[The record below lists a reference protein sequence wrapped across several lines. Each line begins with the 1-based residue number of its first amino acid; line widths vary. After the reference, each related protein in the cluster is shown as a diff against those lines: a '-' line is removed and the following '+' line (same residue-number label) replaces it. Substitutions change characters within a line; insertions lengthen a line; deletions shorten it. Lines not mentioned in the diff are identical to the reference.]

1 MMVLNSGF
9 PFISV
14 YRYFSCEILTFHLKF
29 HHSQSLRTY
38 FYPSNTGHWTHL
50 QANFFLTYVLQLC
63 RHVGHSLAST
73 VTANTPVSLRY
84 LPALHLP
91 TLQYLVTNL
100 LPFALE
106 GLYSKHPHL
115 SQYSS
120 ACIKNLVAV
129 YPSVCGPIVLPF
141 LLAALDPSAVSQA
154 HQAPIAMQTISGCFR
169 GLMYPQPVLLPYL
182 PDILRLSLPGI
193 EPSDVMKTSITLN
206 LYCTILA
213 WVPTTLRDA
222 TSKDSVLP
230 SYLEVL
236 QASNQYC
243 IGAIPS
249 AAAVSVDTLNAQMS
263 ELSEYMSSEWC
274 NALISRLFAVL
285 EAQEVVVEGAKPS
298 PLDGAVGQI
307 ASYLFQAL
315 RPLPGLSES
324 DPAQQKQTTLRL
336 NVQTQVRK
344 FFNTTTPLNGVKGS
358 AKLVE
363 AMVTSDPSILHSVLT
378 DLLVTGNT
386 NADLVASLLHA
397 YSADKVAFKLRLAGG
412 ACRAATSTYITPVI
426 NLLQPILTSALF
438 FNHDEKIVRTAT
450 NKLLKD
456 VLKGSSS
463 LYPTALEPV
472 YASNADKVVGY
483 PQTHSGENVSS
494 LVLEHYCTFSITT
507 TQVMQILFSY
517 ALVFA

>member
-1 MMVLNSGF
+1 M
-9 PFISV
+9 
-14 YRYFSCEILTFHLKF
+14 
-29 HHSQSLRTY
+29 
-38 FYPSNTGHWTHL
+38 
-50 QANFFLTYVLQLC
+50 LQLC

-222 TSKDSVLP
+222 TNKDSVLP

-243 IGAIPS
+243 VGAIPS
-249 AAAVSVDTLNAQMS
+249 ATAVSVDTLNAQMS

-298 PLDGAVGQI
+298 PLDGAVGQV

-315 RPLPGLSES
+315 RPLPGLAES

-336 NVQTQVRK
+336 NVQAQVRK
-344 FFNTTTPLNGVKGS
+344 FFNSTTPLNGVKGS

-363 AMVTSDPSILHSVLT
+363 AMVTSDPSILHSMLT
-378 DLLVTGNT
+378 DLLVTNNNT
-386 NADLVASLLHA
+386 STGIVTSLLHA

-426 NLLQPILTSALF
+426 DLLQPILTSALF

-472 YASNADKVVGY
+472 YGSNAEKVVGY
-483 PQTHSGENVSS
+483 PQTHSGENVSC
-494 LVLEHYCTFSITT
+494 VFS
-507 TQVMQILFSY
+507 
-517 ALVFA
+517 VFDSNPYTCIPRL